1 MSFLTKMFSTYIGID
16 LGTANCL
23 VYVRDIGVVFA
34 EPSVVALKANTKE
47 VLAVGQDAKD
57 MLGKTPVN
65 IQAIRPM
72 KEGVIA
78 NFQVTEDLL
87 RHFISRA
94 MKKVPWKKR
103 LLHPRLLIAVPS
115 GITEVENRAV
125 KDSAKRAG
133 AAEVVLV
140 EEPMAAAVG
149 VGLPVGEPAGSMIVD
164 IGGGTTEV
172 AVISLSGIV
181 QSKSV
186 NVGGDALDKAIIN
199 HLRRNNN
206 LAIGELAAEE
216 IKIRLGSAYKV
227 KDEQTMEVKGMDMV
241 ARIPKTIKVT
251 AGEIRVALEEPVTS
265 IVEAV
270 RTTLELCPADL
281 CADLIDRGIM
291 LAGGG
296 AMLAGLDKLLSEET
310 GLPVFIAEEPLNAV
324 VKGAGEMLQSDSLWQ
339 S

>member
-1 MSFLTKMFSTYIGID
+1 
-16 LGTANCL
+16 
-23 VYVRDIGVVFA
+23 
-34 EPSVVALKANTKE
+34 
-47 VLAVGQDAKD
+47 
-57 MLGKTPVN
+57 
-65 IQAIRPM
+65 
-72 KEGVIA
+72 
-78 NFQVTEDLL
+78 
-87 RHFISRA
+87 
-94 MKKVPWKKR
+94 
-103 LLHPRLLIAVPS
+103 
-115 GITEVENRAV
+115 
-125 KDSAKRAG
+125 
-133 AAEVVLV
+133 
-140 EEPMAAAVG
+140 MAAAVG

-227 KDEQTMEVKGMDMV
+227 KDEQTMEVKGMDMI

-251 AGEIRVALEEPVTS
+251 AAEIRVALEEPVTS

-270 RTTLELCPADL
+270 RATLELCPADL

>member
-1 MSFLTKMFSTYIGID
+1 
-16 LGTANCL
+16 
-23 VYVRDIGVVFA
+23 
-34 EPSVVALKANTKE
+34 
-47 VLAVGQDAKD
+47 
-57 MLGKTPVN
+57 
-65 IQAIRPM
+65 
-72 KEGVIA
+72 
-78 NFQVTEDLL
+78 
-87 RHFISRA
+87 

>member
-23 VYVRDIGVVFA
+23 VYVRDLGVVFA

-149 VGLPVGEPAGSMIVD
+149 VGPPVGNIFIKNFFSWYLTIAPS
-164 IGGGTTEV
+164 
-172 AVISLSGIV
+172 
-181 QSKSV
+181 
-186 NVGGDALDKAIIN
+186 
-199 HLRRNNN
+199 
-206 LAIGELAAEE
+206 E
-216 IKIRLGSAYKV
+216 I
-227 KDEQTMEVKGMDMV
+227 E
-241 ARIPKTIKVT
+241 
-251 AGEIRVALEEPVTS
+251 
-265 IVEAV
+265 
-270 RTTLELCPADL
+270 
-281 CADLIDRGIM
+281 
-291 LAGGG
+291 
-296 AMLAGLDKLLSEET
+296 
-310 GLPVFIAEEPLNAV
+310 
-324 VKGAGEMLQSDSLWQ
+324 
-339 S
+339 